1 MRLRLCLIAAMA
13 LPIGACTAEDEGD
26 REQRIRA
33 PAIEVAGEPVHCIPT
48 NRIQNTKVHD
58 DYTIDFEMLGNE
70 VLRNTLP
77 HRCSGL
83 GFEERF
89 AHSSSTGQLCS
100 VDTIRVLHTDGVP
113 GSVCGLGQ
121 FVPVRYVAAAAD

>member
-1 MRLRLCLIAAMA
+1 MPVRSWPILLGCSLLIAACA
-13 LPIGACTAEDEGD
+13 DQD
-26 REQRIRA
+26 REARIRA
-33 PAIEVAGEPVHCIPT
+33 PAVEVVGEPMNCIQT
-48 NRIQNTKVHD
+48 NRIQSSRVHD
-58 DYTIDFEMLGNE
+58 DYTIDFEMTGNE

-77 HRCSGL
+77 HRCAGL

-113 GSVCGLGQ
+113 GSVCGLGR
-121 FVPVRYVAAAAD
+121 FVPVRYVEATAD